1 MQRDGAVRERDRVL
15 GAGHRA
21 QRGFELLDRRAL
33 REPVAAQD
41 LDDGGDVVVVDGL
54 AAVGNVD
61 HRGDGVASTLSP
73 STERSSSIESHSSF
87 VSLA

>member
-1 MQRDGAVRERDRVL
+1 MQRDRAVRERDRVL

-41 LDDGGDVVVVDGL
+41 LDDGRDVVVVDGL
-54 AAVGNVD
+54 MTVGDVD
-61 HRGDGVASTLSP
+61 HEATGAAIFSSSTAR
-73 STERSSSIESHSSF
+73 RSSIDSHSSF